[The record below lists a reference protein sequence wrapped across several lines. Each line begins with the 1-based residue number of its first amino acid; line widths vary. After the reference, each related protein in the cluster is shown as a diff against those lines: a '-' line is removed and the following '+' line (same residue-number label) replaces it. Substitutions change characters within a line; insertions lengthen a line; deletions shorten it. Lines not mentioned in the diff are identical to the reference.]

1 MWFLEKFTQRVIASC
16 WMIYLSP
23 LLFPTNHFAAKAFE
37 KFSALLCPRCIIFII
52 QSFSGLQDIKVFQG
66 HLLKYDYKIIQAYK
80 FIYAVIF
87 PCLLCKLEVKY
98 LVRQILESRLQSL
111 VPQGCWAA
119 KTLVCEWAL
128 QTHKYICVSLLL
140 SVCPYIHRHSCT
152 YIKCIAMHLYGYIY

>member
-1 MWFLEKFTQRVIASC
+1 MWFLEKFTQRAIASC
-16 WMIYLSP
+16 WMMYLSP

-37 KFSALLCPRCIIFII
+37 KFSALLCPRCSIFII

-66 HLLKYDYKIIQAYK
+66 HLLKYYYKIIQAYK
-80 FIYAVIF
+80 FIYVVIF

-119 KTLVCEWAL
+119 KTLSVSGHCRPINTFVHLCYSLYA
-128 QTHKYICVSLLL
+128 HKYTD
-140 SVCPYIHRHSCT
+140 IHIH
-152 YIKCIAMHLYGYIY
+152 I